1 MGSNNKAISTYEIT
15 EGTFPQKYNEIVV
28 DKAFM
33 AKLNKKSIPGTVIT
47 LDMGA
52 GNEEFIVTGFT
63 DKKNT
68 SLTYII
74 YTSKEFADRSPVME
88 KIPYE
93 ALVRLIMWMICL
105 IPHLQRL
112 FTRLLLV
119 MVLTGRM

>member
-1 MGSNNKAISTYEIT
+1 
-15 EGTFPQKYNEIVV
+15 
-28 DKAFM
+28 
-33 AKLNKKSIPGTVIT
+33 
-47 LDMGA
+47 MGA

-93 ALVRLIMWMICL
+93 ALVRFNNVDDMPYSTFTTLIYQVAAGYGIDRQNVNL
-105 IPHLQRL
+105 K
-112 FTRLLLV
+112 
-119 MVLTGRM
+119 